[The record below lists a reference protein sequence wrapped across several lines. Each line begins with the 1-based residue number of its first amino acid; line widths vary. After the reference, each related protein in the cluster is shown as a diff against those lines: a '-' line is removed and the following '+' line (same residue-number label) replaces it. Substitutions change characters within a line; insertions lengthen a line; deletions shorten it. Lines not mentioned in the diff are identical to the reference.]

1 MRRLIF
7 FQIALLV
14 VLTGV
19 ASEETNATQHEGG
32 HTVWT
37 EYFSNDDNLKTYLRG
52 EFLAEE
58 GADWETVIQ
67 FKKRFSISDERLR
80 KTVLS
85 LYEES
90 LASKQNTASHQ
101 DALQGDLLRQNAL
114 FWLASCADAHVK
126 EFLLDYAASQG
137 NDSVARGIAVSSYL
151 RVADANEARDAL
163 VRFLV
168 GRDRMD
174 DMTRLSL
181 YQYAQM
187 TWHETDSVEK
197 EAAILAALMVAA
209 AHGEGKIG
217 FVEVDRIIAMRS
229 DAYRRSR
236 ERLALL
242 EHHSLEPPT
251 ANLYT
256 DADLGMA
263 LAEARKFRVHTSVN
277 TNADL
282 LKARDF
288 SQAVVWRMSR
298 RGAACS
304 LFPARRPCLR
314 RGAFLRRAQAH
325 HGSAPA
331 GAGRPV
337 SAQLVQVSFPA

>member
-1 MRRLIF
+1 MLLAAASLVMTPPASPGMDDA
-7 FQIALLV
+7 ALKEW
-14 VLTGV
+14 LTGGLFELLIWKGFDIKETGV
-19 ASEETNATQHEGG
+19 TDEQFHRVLMELYSE
-32 HTVWT
+32 
-37 EYFSNDDNLKTYLRG
+37 
-52 EFLAEE
+52 AEE
-58 GADWETVIQ
+58 KRPQLTPKTDEWNENRLTV
-67 FKKRFSISDERLR
+67 EG
-80 KTVLS
+80 VLAC
-85 LYEES
+85 LPMC
-90 LASKQNTASHQ
+90 
-101 DALQGDLLRQNAL
+101 GDIP
-114 FWLASCADAHVK
+114 VK
-126 EFLLDYAASQG
+126 DFLLDYAVSEEK
-137 NDSVARGIAVSSYL
+137 DSATRRIAVSSYL

-163 VRFLV
+163 ARFLTGGGGGV
-168 GRDRMD
+168 DK
-174 DMTRLSL
+174 LSV
-181 YQYAQM
+181 YEHAREVYDKTPEEGVA
-187 TWHETDSVEK
+187 K
-197 EAAILAALMVAA
+197 RRAILAALMVAA